1 MQVIVNK
8 KILDNNKGGG
18 GLEIIIEGVKG
29 DPTSDINKPCPIFIE
44 YYQGEYRVLIWN
56 DTQDPQV
63 IVLEPR

>member
-8 KILDNNKGGG
+8 RDLDNNKGGG

-44 YYQGEYRVLIWN
+44 FYKGEVRVLVWN
-56 DTQDPQV
+56 NTQDPQV
-63 IVLEPR
+63 IVLDQQ